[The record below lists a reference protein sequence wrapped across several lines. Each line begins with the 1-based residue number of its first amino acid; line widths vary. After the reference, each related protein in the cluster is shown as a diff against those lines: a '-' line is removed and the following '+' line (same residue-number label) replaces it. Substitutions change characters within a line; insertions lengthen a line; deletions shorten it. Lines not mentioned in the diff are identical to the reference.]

1 MEGKRSRQN
10 SVSSVHSQSNSLIAV
25 VQCPEEHT
33 HAIVQREKDNK
44 VILVPLDCF
53 INFGKTVKVN
63 ETATYR
69 STTDSRKS
77 ERGKVLLFG
86 SEDLCVEQLQ
96 IIEEENIEEDQILEN
111 TKNKSNSSSA
121 ILNNTNCEKR
131 SMDIKKKIKINDRF
145 DASTPKKTNSASSIT
160 FAPPTRLGKK
170 TSQVKRKLFNDNT
183 DFLSTNENIFEEDE
197 VYEINDCSKKSKFN
211 NVAVSELSAKQITD
225 VNHQILS
232 KNLIST
238 ASLNQARS
246 QPMLKSVTHEDDS
259 TEDSEEEEANEKNQ
273 SEYVSREKHNRL
285 ERRLQKKKNEI
296 VTLQKQ
302 IDFYKKNYVP
312 LPNAGARSWFIN
324 VGKRLGEQ
332 LSAKTI
338 CEHATLINNIN
349 PNALLTCIDDSGTA
363 TGRKIIRALF
373 SEEELSGKTG
383 PEAVSKQLREAIRNF
398 VELHHGVI
406 PKHDFNEAINGVFRQ
421 AKRDK
426 ENVQRFTMVP
436 SVKKQKTDYNQQKI
450 TKMLCSKKSTSS
462 VANKTT
468 TMCSNTILDHD
479 DDHRLEGKQIVN
491 IFFVKT
497 YIDQA

>member
-246 QPMLKSVTHEDDS
+246 QPMLKSVTHED
-259 TEDSEEEEANEKNQ
+259 A
-273 SEYVSREKHNRL
+273 
-285 ERRLQKKKNEI
+285 
-296 VTLQKQ
+296 
-302 IDFYKKNYVP
+302 